1 MQKLMRLSHAHPWLV
16 LFVLSVISALAV
28 LQIPHLEQDPSAEG
42 LMVENDP
49 ARFVYEDT
57 LNTFGTDKIG
67 IVFVQDRHL
76 FTPEKLERLEDL
88 VYALE
93 GLPALSRT
101 ESLFSVTTVKNED
114 GELYSGP
121 LMDQIPETRDEAH
134 QVLKNALANPILAGS
149 LVSKDGSATVIK
161 LFLSPDP
168 GDATYFSEIS
178 ERISGL
184 LEPRR
189 GDFERVFQ
197 LGNYH
202 LKTVMSGMMSQDQ
215 RRLVPL
221 SMLVLL
227 AALIMTTGSLSG
239 AVLPLLTSGISIL
252 LTLGFMSFAHI
263 PLNILT
269 IIVPSLTI
277 VIGSTEDIHLLS
289 EYLEGIR
296 GKKERHLAID
306 FMIGKMGTV
315 VMITALTTFLGF
327 LAICVNKITM
337 LRHFG
342 MAASFALFVNPI
354 VTSLLAPIYFRFFGA
369 RGKGDGEKESLQV
382 GRGFFKI
389 LAKFFTGLVTKKK
402 KPVMVVFLGLSAVIG
417 VFGLRVQLNNDIMGV
432 FKKTAPVVRQLNEMG
447 RELGGAQSFFIRI
460 SGGHQGIF
468 KDPKNLKEILSV
480 QDFIRKE
487 GLFDRTVSIVDFL
500 QLIHRE
506 MLGGDASSGPLPKT
520 REKVSQYL
528 LFLQGDIMERY
539 VNHEFNEI
547 NIVVSHNLSSSHELK
562 KALDRLKAF
571 MDESLNP
578 HFKYV
583 FTGESILTL
592 RAADSIA
599 WGQAKSISL
608 LLMIIFII
616 MSILFLNMKAGL
628 LSLIPNVLPIAVYFG
643 VMGLF
648 NVPLNI
654 GTAMVAAI
662 AIGIAVDDTIHFM
675 TRYNVEMHHL
685 KSQEEAMRVCID
697 AEIRPVVST
706 SIALMFGF
714 LVLTLSNFVSI
725 IHFATLSA
733 VVMAVALLCDM
744 MVTPILLSSTQLL
757 TLWDMVSLK
766 LRREIIEQ
774 SEFFRDMR
782 PWQMKKIILHGLIKE
797 ARAGEIV
804 YREWEKGD
812 GMALV
817 LEGRAHAYSV
827 REDTGK
833 EVTYAQFSPGDTFGE
848 IAMLDS
854 CPRSANVRAA
864 TDLKFV
870 EITRDG
876 FSRLQQFHPHI
887 ASKAFRN
894 LARILGHRLAITDW
908 MYLQKAGD

>member
-1 MQKLMRLSHAHPWLV
+1 MQKLMRFSHAHPWLV
-16 LFVLSVISALAV
+16 LLILSGITALAV
-28 LQIPHLEQDPSAEG
+28 YQIPHLKQDPSAEG

-49 ARFVYEDT
+49 ARFIYEDT
-57 LNTFGTDKIG
+57 LDTFGTDKIG
-67 IVFVQDRHL
+67 IVFVQDQLL
-76 FTPEKLERLEDL
+76 FTPEKLTRFEDL

-93 GLPALSRT
+93 GLSGVSRV
-101 ESLFSVTTVKNED
+101 ESLFSVSTVKNEGGD
-114 GELYSGP
+114 LYSGP
-121 LMDQIPETRDEAH
+121 LMEQIPETREEAQ
-134 QVLKNALANPILAGS
+134 QVLKDALANPILVGGF
-149 LVSKDGSATVIK
+149 VSKDGSATAIK
-161 LFLSPDP
+161 LFLDPDP
-168 GDATYFSEIS
+168 DDANYYGKIS
-178 ERISGL
+178 DRISDL
-184 LEPRR
+184 LKPLQS
-189 GDFERVFQ
+189 DFERVFQ
-197 LGNYH
+197 VGNYH
-202 LKTVMSGMMSQDQ
+202 LRTVMSDMMSQDQ

-221 SMLVLL
+221 SMLALLVGLVL
-227 AALIMTTGSLSG
+227 TTGSLSG

-252 LTLGFMSFAHI
+252 LTLGFMSLAHI

-289 EYLEGIR
+289 EYFEGTR
-296 GKKERHLAID
+296 VKKERKLAID
-306 FMIGKMGTV
+306 FMIAKMGTV

-327 LAICVNKITM
+327 LAICLNKITI
-337 LRHFG
+337 LRQFG
-342 MAASFALFVNPI
+342 MAASFALLVNPI
-354 VTSLLAPIYFRFFGA
+354 VTSLLAPTYFRFFGSHP
-369 RGKGDGEKESLQV
+369 RNDGDKESHQP
-382 GRGFFKI
+382 GRLFFEA
-389 LAKFFTGLVTKKK
+389 LGKFFTGLVTNKKK
-402 KPVMVVFLGLSAVIG
+402 AVMIIFLGISAVIG
-417 VFGLRVQLNNDIMGV
+417 LFGVRVQLNNDVMGV
-432 FKKTAPVVRQLNEMG
+432 FKKNAPVIQQLNEMG
-447 RELGGAQSFFIRI
+447 RELGGVQSFFIRI
-460 SGGHQGIF
+460 SGGHKGIF
-468 KDPKNLKEILSV
+468 KDPKNLEEVLSI

-487 GLFDRTVSIVDFL
+487 RLFDKTVSLVDFL

-506 MLGGDASSGPLPKT
+506 MMGDDASPGPLPKT
-520 REKVSQYL
+520 RAKVSQYL
-528 LFLQGDIMERY
+528 LFLQDDVIAPY

-547 NIVVSHNLSSSHELK
+547 NIIVSHNLSSSHELK
-562 KALDRLKAF
+562 RALNRLQAF

-608 LLMIIFII
+608 LLIIIFII
-616 MSILFLNMKAGL
+616 MSVLFLNMKAGL
-628 LSLIPNVLPIAVYFG
+628 LSLIPNVLPIVIYFG

-675 TRYNVEMHHL
+675 VRYNAEMHHL
-685 KSQEEAMRVCID
+685 KSQEEAMRVCIN
-697 AEIRPVVST
+697 AEIRPVFST
-706 SIALMFGF
+706 SIALTFGF
-714 LVLTLSNFVSI
+714 LVLTLSNFVTI

-733 VVMAVALLCDM
+733 VVMVVALLCDM
-744 MVTPILLSSTQLL
+744 LVTPILLSSTQLL

-766 LRREIIEQ
+766 LRKEIIEQ

-782 PWQMKKIILHGLIKE
+782 PWQIKKIILHGLIKE

-804 YREWEKGD
+804 YHEWEKGD

-827 REDTGK
+827 HEDTGK

-876 FSRLQQFHPHI
+876 FHRLQQFHPHI

-894 LARILGHRLAITDW
+894 LARILGHRLAITAW